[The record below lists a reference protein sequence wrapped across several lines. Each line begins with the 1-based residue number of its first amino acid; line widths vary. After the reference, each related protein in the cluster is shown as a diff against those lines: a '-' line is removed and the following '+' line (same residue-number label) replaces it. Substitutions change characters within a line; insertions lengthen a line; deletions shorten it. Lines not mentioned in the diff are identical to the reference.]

1 MNESLERKYQQASV
15 QNDFEELDL
24 EWILATKITDALI
37 ADLRLNFEQSS
48 FRSSVNSGDD
58 EDNSSDE
65 ASNEERNGF
74 GLEIEWTQFNHT

>member
-1 MNESLERKYQQASV
+1 MDAKLERKYHDASV
-15 QNDFEELDL
+15 QNVVEGLGQ

-58 EDNSSDE
+58 VDNSSDE

-74 GLEIEWTQFNHT
+74 GLEIE